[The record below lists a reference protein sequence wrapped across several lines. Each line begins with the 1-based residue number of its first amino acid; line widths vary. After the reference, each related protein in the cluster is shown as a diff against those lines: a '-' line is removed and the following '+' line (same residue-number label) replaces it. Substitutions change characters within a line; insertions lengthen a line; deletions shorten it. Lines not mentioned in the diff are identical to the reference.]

1 MVRCRRH
8 PRIHPVGHGHRG
20 GVAARVARISRRAL
34 AAATGARAMS
44 GALHVTSTKAFLA
57 ALRYGNG
64 SYHMPR
70 LMLGV
75 STLLAVERGRV
86 VSPEQLIDW
95 LYGEDLEGGPALAR
109 DGVPVA
115 VVSARTDA

>member
-1 MVRCRRH
+1 
-8 PRIHPVGHGHRG
+8 
-20 GVAARVARISRRAL
+20 
-34 AAATGARAMS
+34 MS

-86 VSPEQLIDW
+86 ISTEQLIDW
-95 LYGEDLEGGPALAR
+95 LYGDDPNGGPVFAR
-109 DGVPVA
+109 ECVAVAVLRLRARGVPIKSYGWA
-115 VVSARTDA
+115 GYSFEPAA